1 MIFINGNTYN
11 TTADAARR
19 LGVSTKTLRTYIEK
33 AIIPEPPEVSYG
45 VRVIRYFPDE
55 YMSQV
60 NKCLEDYR
68 KTKKPK
74 K

>member
-1 MIFINGNTYN
+1 MIFINGTAYN
-11 TTADAARR
+11 TIADAAQR

-33 AIIPEPPEVSYG
+33 AIIPDPPEISFG
-45 VRVIRYFPDE
+45 VRVLKYFPDE
-55 YMSQV
+55 YLS
-60 NKCLEDYR
+60 KAKKSLDDYR

>member
-1 MIFINGNTYN
+1 MLFINGNTYN

-45 VRVIRYFPDE
+45 VRVLRYFPDE
-55 YMSQV
+55 YLS
-60 NKCLEDYR
+60 KAKKFLDDYR
-68 KTKKPK
+68 KTTKPK